1 MNKMLQSL
9 IKEMSLRFGMYSSKI
24 SPVVDLQDFF
34 EKVQPVT
41 TNFELIRLGGDR
53 DGGYLIPDDLDGV
66 RHCFSPGVSLQS
78 YFEADLAKR
87 NIRSYMADGSVDV
100 PALSNPLFDF
110 EKRYLGAMND
120 REVMTLEKWMN
131 KKVASDE
138 NDMILQMDI
147 EGSEY
152 DVLVATPASVLNRF
166 RIIII
171 EFHGL
176 DNLLNKHGYK
186 LINLCFD
193 KLLGNFKVV
202 HIHPNNG
209 QRITRYKDFGIPPL
223 LEFTFLRNDRINSTT
238 RTRTFP
244 HHLDRNNIAS
254 KDLALPECWYA
265 YK

>member
-1 MNKMLQSL
+1 MNKKVVLL
-9 IKEMSLRFGMYSSKI
+9 IKEISLRLGMYSNMV
-24 SPVVDLQDFF
+24 SPVSDLQYFF

-41 TNFELIRLGGDR
+41 TNFELIRLGGDA
-53 DGGYLIPDDLDGV
+53 DGGYLIPNDLDGI
-66 RHCFSPGVSLQS
+66 RYCFSPGVSLQS

-87 NIRSYMADGSVDV
+87 NIKSFMADGSVDV
-100 PALSNPLFDF
+100 PALNNPLFDF

-120 REVMTLEKWMN
+120 TDLMTLEKWMDD
-131 KKVASDE
+131 KVEPDE
-138 NDMILQMDI
+138 KDMILQMDI

-152 DVLVATPASVLNRF
+152 DVLVATPASVLSRF

-193 KLLGNFKVV
+193 KLLENFKVV

-209 QRITRYKDFGIPPL
+209 QRVTRYKSFGIPPL
-223 LEFTFLRNDRINSTT
+223 LEFTFLRNDRINSMTKT
-238 RTRTFP
+238 QTFP

-254 KDLALPECWYA
+254 KDLVLPQCWY
-265 YK
+265 KN

>member
-1 MNKMLQSL
+1 MNKKVELL
-9 IKEMSLRFGMYSSKI
+9 IKEISLRLGMYSNRV
-24 SPVVDLQDFF
+24 SPVSDLRYFF

-41 TNFELIRLGGDR
+41 TNFELIRLGGDA
-53 DGGYLIPDDLDGV
+53 DGGYLIPNDLDGI
-66 RHCFSPGVSLQS
+66 RYCFSPGVSLQS

-87 NIRSYMADGSVDV
+87 NIKSFMADGSVDV
-100 PALSNPLFDF
+100 PAINNPLFDF

-120 REVMTLEKWMN
+120 TDLMTLEKWMED
-131 KKVASDE
+131 KVEPHAK
-138 NDMILQMDI
+138 DMILQMDI

-152 DVLVATPASVLNRF
+152 DVLVATPASVLSRF

-193 KLLGNFKVV
+193 KLLENFKVV

-209 QRITRYKDFGIPPL
+209 QRVTRYKSFRIPPL
-223 LEFTFLRNDRINSTT
+223 LEFTFLRNDRINSMTK
-238 RTRTFP
+238 TRTFP

-254 KDLALPECWYA
+254 KDLALPQCWYEN
-265 YK
+265 